1 MLAASAARAAQHCR
15 MDMAGRGK
23 TDHPGDPAPGLGV
36 ATLESLSAVEV
47 AGTRFLEL
55 HGGYPPG
62 SVEDLKLRFTRRV
75 IFLARVWRNR
85 MNEALREIGQSHA
98 RWITLIWVHL
108 LGGEANHREL
118 AERIGVELPT
128 LIRLLNRMEAEGL
141 VERCALEGGPAR
153 AKTVRL
159 TASGR
164 RVLAELHE
172 ITERTRAVFLEDV
185 DKDKLEACM
194 SLFDDLLGKEAG
206 D

>member
-1 MLAASAARAAQHCR
+1 MTARGTNDSEAGSGSSDASL
-15 MDMAGRGK
+15 D
-23 TDHPGDPAPGLGV
+23 
-36 ATLESLSAVEV
+36 SISAVAV

-55 HGGYPPG
+55 QGRFPPG
-62 SVEDLKLRFTRRV
+62 SLDDLKLRFTRRV

-85 MNEALREIGQSHA
+85 MNEALRRDGQSYA
-98 RWITLIWVHL
+98 RWSALIWAHL
-108 LGGEANHREL
+108 LGGRANHREL

-141 VERCALEGGPAR
+141 VERCALEGGQAR

-164 RVLAELHE
+164 QVLAELND
-172 ITERTRAVFLEDV
+172 ITERTRTAFLEDV
-185 DKDKLEACM
+185 DQDKLEASM
-194 SLFDDLLGKEAG
+194 SLFDDLLGKEAR